1 VTGGGAVIGQTLK
14 GYALVLAAATLWA
27 TIGLF
32 YKVIIGGY
40 GMTPLSAVLARGAT
54 ACVMLIAGLAIWKRD
69 LLRVRRQDLPFFA
82 VMGLI
87 TVAIF
92 FSLYA
97 YAITLVG
104 MSVAAVLQYTA
115 PAFVVIIA
123 WRVFREPLDRIKIL
137 ALLLALAGCVLIAQ
151 LYNLTSVTL
160 NLPGVLCGLATG
172 LTFGLYTI
180 FNKRAVQTY
189 SPWTIITY
197 NLTFGMLFL
206 ALLQAPQAVSELA
219 ARPGVWPWIL
229 LVAILPTVAAHGLY
243 VSGLAYVPAGNA
255 SIMGTW
261 EPALAT
267 ILAYIILGERLDALQ
282 LVGAACIVL
291 GVIILSK
298 EKL

>member
-1 VTGGGAVIGQTLK
+1 MK
-14 GYALVLAAATLWA
+14 GYALILAAATLWA

-32 YKVIIGGY
+32 YKVIIGDY
-40 GMTPLSAVLARGAT
+40 GMSPLSAVLARGAT
-54 ACVMLIAGLAIWKRD
+54 ACVLLIAGLALWKRD

-82 VMGLI
+82 LMGLV

-104 MSVAAVLQYTA
+104 VSVAAVLQYTA

-123 WRVFREPLDRIKIL
+123 WRVFREPLDRIKII
-137 ALLLALAGCVLIAQ
+137 ALILALAGCVLIAQ
-151 LYNLTSVTL
+151 LHDIASVTL
-160 NLPGVLCGLATG
+160 NLAGILCGLATG

-180 FNKRAVQTY
+180 FNKRVVHMY
-189 SPWTIITY
+189 SPWTVITY
-197 NLTFGMLFL
+197 NLTFGVLFL
-206 ALLQAPQAVSELA
+206 ALLQTPQTMSELA

-243 VSGLAYVPAGNA
+243 VSGLAHVPAGNA

-267 ILAYIILGERLDALQ
+267 ILAYVVLGERLDPLQ

-291 GVIILSK
+291 GVMILSR
-298 EKL
+298 ERL